1 MSLKMSHAKDTKVM
15 PVIDLQNIIL
25 RLLMIGQWRGMELEP
40 LFAYVLCAV
49 PPALIDKHG
58 CLRKPSKSGLMKRLG
73 VLDASPAIVDVVIVD
88 VPQLFYHIVWRHGS
102 AKDHERLRR
111 ASESVIVYE
120 FSTCSTLPK
129 ETQS

>member
-1 MSLKMSHAKDTKVM
+1 MNILKAHAKDTKVL
-15 PVIDLQNIIL
+15 PVIDLQNIFL

-40 LFAYVLCAV
+40 LFAYELRAL

-102 AKDHERLRR
+102 AKDHERFRR
-111 ASESVIVYE
+111 AGESVID
-120 FSTCSTLPK
+120 
-129 ETQS
+129 